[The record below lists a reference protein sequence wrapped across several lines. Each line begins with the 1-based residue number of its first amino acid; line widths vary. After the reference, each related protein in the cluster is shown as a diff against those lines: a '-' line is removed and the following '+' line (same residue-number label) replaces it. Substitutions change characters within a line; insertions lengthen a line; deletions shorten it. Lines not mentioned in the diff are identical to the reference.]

1 MMEILVRC
9 CAKVFWVNSGH
20 MVCDSLTKLS
30 VKDPGLDLLYYVLEQ
45 AEVRITYC
53 DHSWKK
59 EMSMKKATEIKPLD
73 LMNPNEWNDNEGES
87 FDVSGTTMRSR
98 ENKNFLETLQLAG
111 SRESGGTLND
121 AALCLYRC
129 AVRLHTLLHTA
140 GV

>member
-73 LMNPNEWNDNEGES
+73 LMDPDEWNDDEGES
-87 FDVSGTTMRSR
+87 FDVAGAMKSR
-98 ENKNFLETLQLAG
+98 ESRNFLETLQLAG
-111 SRESGGTLND
+111 SRESGGFVPK
-121 AALCLYRC
+121 RQK
-129 AVRLHTLLHTA
+129 
-140 GV
+140 